1 VLENVGASLLLLVGI
16 VLFVRLLSVGL
27 RTREPTTLVIAGSVV
42 VSVVGAALMV
52 LAAGSAGED
61 LRLSDRLAT
70 GAVAC
75 ATMVVTLQVVLIGL
89 LFRPQSRTGWMA
101 SVGLI
106 AAMWLTVLGTSFEGG
121 IDLQRIP
128 TGWRLANAVLLLG
141 VLFWG
146 SLEAAITWRFLRRQ
160 VRVGLADAKE
170 ARRIGL
176 WSLASG
182 ASALGGVVGFATISF
197 GVRVAETG
205 IGLALAPLGLLA
217 AAALWRAFESPGR
230 LEVGVGPDE
239 GVRAKPAMRRNH
251 HALTDRQES

>member
-1 VLENVGASLLLLVGI
+1 MLETAGACALLFVGI
-16 VLFVRLLSVGL
+16 VLFGRLLSVGL
-27 RTREPTTLVIAGSVV
+27 RTREPTTLVIAASVV

-52 LAAGSAGED
+52 LAAGAARDD
-61 LRLSDRLAT
+61 LPLSDRLAT

-89 LFRPQSRTGWMA
+89 LFRPYSRGGWMA
-101 SVGLI
+101 SGVLI
-106 AAMWLTVLGTSFEGG
+106 AAMWLTVLGTSIEGG

-128 TGWRLANAVLLLG
+128 TGWRLANAVLLLC

-160 VRVGLADAKE
+160 VKVGLADAKE

-182 ASALGGVVGFATISF
+182 ATAVGGVIGFATISL
-197 GVRVAETG
+197 GVKVAETG

-217 AAALWRAFESPGR
+217 AAALWRAFESPAPLDVGSGMMPPGR
-230 LEVGVGPDE
+230 GENTP
-239 GVRAKPAMRRNH
+239 R
-251 HALTDRQES
+251 